1 MTCTAWKVSKYGV
14 ISRPYFPVLGLNTG
28 KYGPEIT
35 LYLDILHAVMVSI
48 HLTMMKNVNIFTI
61 YESLLKNAV
70 KNLPIIY
77 QKKTNVPGKIASS
90 GLKK

>member
-1 MTCTAWKVSKYGV
+1 MKSAQYGV
-14 ISRPYFPVLGLNTG
+14 ISGPYFPVLGLNTG

-35 LYLDILHAVMVSI
+35 PYVDILHAVMVSI
-48 HLTMMKNVNIFTI
+48 HLIMMKNVNIFTI

-77 QKKTNVPGKIASS
+77 
-90 GLKK
+90 